1 MSTEASSS
9 ATLFDTLLKPFGDV
23 RRGEGMRV
31 VVLLS
36 SLFLLLVAY
45 YVIKTVREPLIL
57 ASGHPELKS
66 YGAAGQALLLMGFVP
81 AYSWLSSRVSR
92 TVLIPAVTGFFVVC
106 LQLFFVGARGVVDA
120 EPPPETELSI
130 SHFVSLG
137 YAFYVWVGIF
147 SVAMIAQFWAMANDL
162 HPRDTGERLFPI
174 IAVGAPAGSWAGSV
188 LAEQLFEQGVT
199 VPMMFQITCGLLVV
213 HAALA
218 WFVMRRSSLPG
229 RDEHGGDDAPIEGAN
244 GFLLVFRSG
253 YLRWIALLLVL
264 LNVVNT
270 TGEQILSTSVYER
283 AVALAEAGEIDDV
296 GAWIGAFY
304 GDFFGWVNL
313 ATVLVQALL
322 VSRIVKLFGI
332 RGVVF
337 ALPIVAL
344 GVYGSLA
351 LGAGFAVFRIAKM
364 AENTTDY
371 SVMNTAKAMLWLP
384 TTRAE
389 KYKAKQAV
397 DTFFV
402 RFGDLIAAG
411 FVFVAAELLSLGLR
425 SFAVFNLVMIAA
437 WFGVAILVVR
447 RYRALAAGDDRDDAS
462 AAIG

>member
-1 MSTEASSS
+1 
-9 ATLFDTLLKPFGDV
+9 
-23 RRGEGMRV
+23 
-31 VVLLS
+31 
-36 SLFLLLVAY
+36 
-45 YVIKTVREPLIL
+45 
-57 ASGHPELKS
+57 
-66 YGAAGQALLLMGFVP
+66 
-81 AYSWLSSRVSR
+81 
-92 TVLIPAVTGFFVVC
+92 
-106 LQLFFVGARGVVDA
+106 
-120 EPPPETELSI
+120 
-130 SHFVSLG
+130 
-137 YAFYVWVGIF
+137 
-147 SVAMIAQFWAMANDL
+147 
-162 HPRDTGERLFPI
+162 
-174 IAVGAPAGSWAGSV
+174 
-188 LAEQLFEQGVT
+188 
-199 VPMMFQITCGLLVV
+199 MMFQVTSVLLVV
-213 HAALA
+213 HALLA
-218 WFVMRRSSLPG
+218 WFVMRRASTADHVDG
-229 RDEHGGDDAPIEGAN
+229 QGAEAPIDSPN
-244 GFLLVFRSG
+244 GFLLVFRSP
-253 YLRWIALLLVL
+253 YLRLIALLLVL

-283 AVALAEAGEIDDV
+283 AVALADAGEIDDV

-351 LGAGFAVFRIAKM
+351 LGAGFAAFRIAKM

-384 TTRAE
+384 TSRAE

-437 WFGVAILVVR
+437 WFGVAVLVVR
-447 RYRALAAGDDRDDAS
+447 RYRALADSDAQAS
-462 AAIG
+462 DQA

>member
-1 MSTEASSS
+1 MSTERERR
-9 ATLFDTLLKPFGDV
+9 TTPFDALLKPFGDV
-23 RRGEGMRV
+23 RGGEGARV
-31 VVLLS
+31 ITLLI
-36 SLFLLLVAY
+36 SLFLLLVSY

-66 YGAAGQALLLMGFVP
+66 YGAAGQALVLMAFVP

-92 TVLIPAVTGFFVVC
+92 TVLIPTVTAIFVAC
-106 LQLFFVGARGVVDA
+106 LQVFYFGAQGVLGAD
-120 EPPPETELSI
+120 PPAETELSVG
-130 SHFVSLG
+130 HFTSIG
-137 YAFYVWVGIF
+137 YIFYVWVGIF

-162 HPRDTGERLFPI
+162 YPRATGERLFPI

-188 LAEQLFEQGVT
+188 LAEWLFDHDVT
-199 VPMMFQITCGLLVV
+199 VPMMFQVTSVLLVV
-213 HAALA
+213 HALLA
-218 WFVMRRSSLPG
+218 WFVMRRASTADHVDG
-229 RDEHGGDDAPIEGAN
+229 QGAEAPIDSPN
-244 GFLLVFRSG
+244 GFLLVFRSP
-253 YLRWIALLLVL
+253 YLRLIALLLVL

-283 AVALAEAGEIDDV
+283 AVALADAGEIDDV

-351 LGAGFAVFRIAKM
+351 LGAGFAAFRIAKM

-384 TTRAE
+384 TSRAE

-437 WFGVAILVVR
+437 WFGVAVLVVR
-447 RYRALAAGDDRDDAS
+447 RYRALADSDAQAS
-462 AAIG
+462 DQA